1 MSHFLWVIS
10 MIHSKLEEHTCNLRD
25 FFKGSPDRSHFIFE
39 INVGKSR
46 IRQRTTLNL
55 YDAIF
60 NQFWADLEFNFG
72 VVLCRIRFF
81 PTLISKI
88 KWLGS
93 ELPLIRNFWLADFLL
108 HFISWFMKFVLNN
121 VFIFLS
127 IPSFDF
133 QKVVCC
139 LKNCYTR
146 ISYQLEHFK

>member
-25 FFKGSPDRSHFIFE
+25 FLRVVQIEAILFLKSMSERDGSDIQRLWNSISRSTPNRLKMMSFKF
-39 INVGKSR
+39 
-46 IRQRTTLNL
+46 T
-55 YDAIF
+55 
-60 NQFWADLEFNFG
+60 
-72 VVLCRIRFF
+72 VVLCRIRLF
-81 PTLISKI
+81 PTLVSKI
-88 KWLGS
+88 KRLGS

-108 HFISWFMKFVLNN
+108 HFMSWFIKFVLNN